1 MTVLSKHQSVRSA
14 VAALRERLGESV
26 EVSDQWNAD
35 LYAVGLWNRR
45 VPGQRVYFST
55 FRRLP
60 HRYFVELE
68 GPAPA
73 NSNAL
78 APPRQGCRR
87 FDDVDFD
94 GLATLVARHL
104 GLER

>member
-14 VAALRERLGESV
+14 VDALRERLGESV

-45 VPGQRVYFST
+45 FPRQRVYFST
-55 FRRLP
+55 FKRLP
-60 HRYFVELE
+60 DRYFVELE
-68 GPAPA
+68 GPPPA
-73 NSNAL
+73 NSNA
-78 APPRQGCRR
+78 PSRQRHR
-87 FDDVDFD
+87 FVDVDFN

-104 GLER
+104 GLE